1 MQLSDAA
8 PTSPK
13 TITSSSSSGCCFSW
27 SSFLL
32 CYLRDIQHNLRS
44 GCFLNGTIPPSIRF
58 PIIFV
63 YAAPPLHARVG
74 LPTSQTLL
82 THFFVCLIAFFAFTP
97 GWVVTS
103 QPAILII
110 QSICFHFGL
119 LTLFHHLQGVP
130 VPLNEKATAS
140 ISWPLISLTYER
152 LDLVNF

>member
-13 TITSSSSSGCCFSW
+13 TIITSSSSSGCCFSW

-82 THFFVCLIAFFAFTP
+82 THFFLFDCFP
-97 GWVVTS
+97 
-103 QPAILII
+103 
-110 QSICFHFGL
+110 CFHTGVSGHFTACYFDYSIDLFL
-119 LTLFHHLQGVP
+119 L
-130 VPLNEKATAS
+130 
-140 ISWPLISLTYER
+140 WPSHTFSPFAR
-152 LDLVNF
+152 GTGSP